1 MKASKTKQKLA
12 TLNAERR
19 LYANLYVAC
28 QSREGDLDNFF
39 SHENHSFPVSISEY
53 GKLRKAIAKSDFIE
67 CLESKVE
74 VKYEA
79 PNVAMKIIDGAAFVN
94 MNRPKT
100 ATTYGSFYK
109 DELISQLKVA
119 CRNVERLD
127 VVFDIYKEKSLKNET
142 RESRGEGIRISIRK
156 DMYNKTE
163 LFKMLA
169 ETAVTEISKES
180 ATVVATLG
188 SGVVSND
195 TNLNTSSIAPCNHE
209 EADTRVF
216 LHALDGANNGFK
228 KMSIVTVD
236 TDVVVIAIQHFAA
249 LKLEELW
256 IEFGVGKSR
265 KYIPIHDCA
274 RIFGER
280 ICSSISFWHSFT
292 GCDTVSTFNGKGK
305 KTAWKVLNLF
315 EEGQDTF
322 TR

>member
-28 QSREGDLDNFF
+28 QSREGDLDTFF

-100 ATTYGSFYK
+100 ATTYGSFCK
-109 DELISQLKVA
+109 DELTSQLKVA

-156 DMYNKTE
+156 DTKMYKDFQKLMRNDMNKTE

-195 TNLNTSSIAPCNHE
+195 TNLNTSSITPCNHE

-216 LHALDGANNGFK
+216 LHALDGVNNGFK
-228 KMSIVTVD
+228 KISIVTVD
-236 TDVVVIAIQHFAA
+236 TDVVVLAIQHFAA

-256 IEFGVGKSR
+256 IEFGVGKS
-265 KYIPIHDCA
+265 
-274 RIFGER
+274 
-280 ICSSISFWHSFT
+280 
-292 GCDTVSTFNGKGK
+292 
-305 KTAWKVLNLF
+305 
-315 EEGQDTF
+315 
-322 TR
+322 

>member
-1 MKASKTKQKLA
+1 MNLLLGRRRIT
-12 TLNAERR
+12 ER
-19 LYANLYVAC
+19 
-28 QSREGDLDNFF
+28 E
-39 SHENHSFPVSISEY
+39 
-53 GKLRKAIAKSDFIE
+53 
-67 CLESKVE
+67 
-74 VKYEA
+74 
-79 PNVAMKIIDGAAFVN
+79 
-94 MNRPKT
+94 
-100 ATTYGSFYK
+100 
-109 DELISQLKVA
+109 DELTSQLKVA
-119 CRNVERLD
+119 CQNVERLD

-156 DMYNKTE
+156 DTKMCKDFQKLMRNDMSKT
-163 LFKMLA
+163 
-169 ETAVTEISKES
+169 ETAVSEVSKKS
-180 ATVVATLG
+180 NTVVATLG